1 MSNERPNEFLPWRAK
16 LTGVEATPG
25 YGLDDTEQS
34 WQRLAERLGKRPRR
48 RGIVWW
54 IAAACVIFVFLLPGT
69 IFRVRP
75 VVHHHAQLLPPTQRQ
90 PVTRA
95 QSGPQPTPLAGGAT
109 LPAHDISNY
118 GEIAAIRHPVKNH
131 APALVQ
137 TPTPNTGVTAGAPD
151 TGVTPG
157 APDIGV
163 TAGAPDTGVTAGA
176 PDIGVTAGAPD
187 TGVTAVALIP
197 PARRQLRI
205 AYLNELGKDPG
216 PAAEPSFRRPAFLR
230 LGAAGD
236 WTTTASNTSTIKI
249 DLFPHNH

>member
-1 MSNERPNEFLPWRAK
+1 
-16 LTGVEATPG
+16 
-25 YGLDDTEQS
+25 
-34 WQRLAERLGKRPRR
+34 
-48 RGIVWW
+48 
-54 IAAACVIFVFLLPGT
+54 
-69 IFRVRP
+69 
-75 VVHHHAQLLPPTQRQ
+75 
-90 PVTRA
+90 
-95 QSGPQPTPLAGGAT
+95 
-109 LPAHDISNY
+109 SNY

-151 TGVTPG
+151 TGVTP
-157 APDIGV
+157 
-163 TAGAPDTGVTAGA
+163 GA

>member
-25 YGLDDTEQS
+25 FGLDDTEQS

-48 RGIVWW
+48 RGIGWW

-109 LPAHDISNY
+109 LPAHDNSNY
-118 GEIAAIRHPVKNH
+118 GEFAAIRHPVKNH
-131 APALVQ
+131 TPALVQ
-137 TPTPNTGVTAGAPD
+137 TPTPD
-151 TGVTPG
+151 TGVAAG
-157 APDIGV
+157 VPDMGV
-163 TAGAPDTGVTAGA
+163 TV
-176 PDIGVTAGAPD
+176 GAPD

-197 PARRQLRI
+197 PARRPLRI

-216 PAAEPSFRRPAFLR
+216 PAAEPSFRRPAFLQ
-230 LGAAGD
+230 LGTAGD
-236 WTTTASNTSTIKI
+236 WTTTATNTSTIKI